1 MTTFRRFVAIG
12 DSSTEGLEDP
22 DGHGGYRGWAD
33 RLAQHIADA
42 QDEPL
47 EYANL
52 AIRGLRMHEIRT
64 GQLADA
70 LAMQPDLLSVFGGMN
85 DVIGPRPDFAQIRA
99 DHVIIFGEARR
110 EGATVV
116 SFTIP
121 DPAAINPLG
130 ARLRDRVSR
139 LNDIIRT
146 EADRRGV
153 VVMDFEAYPV
163 TEDPRLWFEDRLH
176 GNELGHTT
184 IATHWP
190 GAAGAPRFR
199 HGLGGAAGG
208 ATTRPAATAGAARRR
223 LRLGGALPR
232 ALAGQGHPPAAA
244 RAGHRAE
251 AAGSHG
257 AADVRVGERAP
268 RRDVRDR
275 RSGEERLTHELTL
288 TGPPEV
294 RRTARSRG
302 AGGTRSIASPR
313 PISVWIGMYCV
324 RGSRT

>member
-1 MTTFRRFVAIG
+1 MTTFRRYVAIG

-47 EYANL
+47 EFANL

-70 LAMQPDLLSVFGGMN
+70 LAMGPDLLSIFGGMN

-99 DHVIIFGEARR
+99 DHVIIFGEARH

-116 SFTIP
+116 TFTMP

-153 VVMDFEAYPV
+153 LVMDFEAYPV
-163 TEDPRLWFEDRLH
+163 AEDPRLWFEHRLH
-176 GNELGHTT
+176 GNELGHRTV
-184 IATHWP
+184 
-190 GAAGAPRFR
+190 AAGLAWRMGIPGFDESWAKPLEGPPARLRVREQVVGDFDWAVHYLAPW
-199 HGLGGAAGG
+199 LGKGI
-208 ATTRPAATAGAARRR
+208 RR
-223 LRLGGALPR
+223 LPH
-232 ALAGQGHPPAAA
+232 GQGIQRKRPIPTVLPKS
-244 RAGHRAE
+244 GTIDE
-251 AAGSHG
+251 
-257 AADVRVGERAP
+257 
-268 RRDVRDR
+268 
-275 RSGEERLTHELTL
+275 RSGQTF
-288 TGPPEV
+288 V
-294 RRTARSRG
+294 ADAQAKS
-302 AGGTRSIASPR
+302 A
-313 PISVWIGMYCV
+313 
-324 RGSRT
+324 